1 MLAEG
6 GDFVAGLTQIFWGRG
21 LSLES
26 KLLEGGVFGG
36 CFTETFFF
44 QEEEVAWRESW
55 DYERKGETTREI
67 IEGAKQAGERVTG
80 GHFRFLG
87 EKAGYSE
94 LQRGSEG

>member
-1 MLAEG
+1 M
-6 GDFVAGLTQIFWGRG
+6 
-21 LSLES
+21 ES

-36 CFTETFFF
+36 CFTETFFFF

-67 IEGAKQAGERVTG
+67 IEGAKQAGRRVTR

-87 EKAGYSE
+87 EEAGYLE